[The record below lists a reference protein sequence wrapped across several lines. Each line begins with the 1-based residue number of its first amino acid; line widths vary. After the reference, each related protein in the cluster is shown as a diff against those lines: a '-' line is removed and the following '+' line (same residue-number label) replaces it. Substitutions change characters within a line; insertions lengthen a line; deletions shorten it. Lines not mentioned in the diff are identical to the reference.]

1 MLALV
6 RMELY
11 KLGSSIWVLVAGVGV
26 ALAYFVQCGFHYRW
40 HDAMAW
46 DSIIRFPYAA
56 GAAYEG
62 LLLLLALPAC
72 FLQERERGTEA
83 MLLSAK
89 LGPSKGVAAKLAA
102 SAVYVSAVV
111 ACCWVLNIV
120 ANVTFAGWEGWGLPI
135 QQVQNYE
142 ASPYALAV
150 WQYVAIQ
157 AATNWLGCMV
167 LGAFIIY
174 LSAASRSSMTVLFI
188 AGIVFA
194 LPLFVHNLS
203 ELSIPWAI
211 KNLGI
216 MEVLRVQ
223 NLYNRPRF
231 VGLGSWRMD
240 MPLAGFYGYA
250 LLLGLLCSIGAY
262 RLGSKGRLN
271 SS

>member
-11 KLGSSIWVLVAGVGV
+11 KLASSIWVLVAGVGV
-26 ALAYFVQCGFHYRW
+26 GLAYFVQCSFYYRW

-46 DSIIRFPYAA
+46 DSIVRFPNAA
-56 GAAYEG
+56 GAAYQG

-83 MLLSAK
+83 LLLSAK
-89 LGPSKGVAAKLAA
+89 LGPNKGVAAKMVA
-102 SAVYVSAVV
+102 SAVFVSAVV
-111 ACCWVLNIV
+111 TGCWALNIV
-120 ANVTFAGWEGWGLPI
+120 ANVAFAGWEGWELPI

-142 ASPYALAV
+142 TSPYALAV

-157 AATNWLGCMV
+157 AATNWLGCLV
-167 LGAFIIY
+167 LGSFIIY
-174 LSAASRSSMTVLFI
+174 LSAVSKSSMTVLFI

-194 LPLFVHNLS
+194 LPLFIHNLS

-231 VGLGSWRMD
+231 VAWGAWRMD
-240 MPLAGFYGYA
+240 MPLAFFYGYA

-262 RLGSKGRLN
+262 RQGSKGQMN